1 MLLELQKQMLASAYK
16 RNPQLVL
23 NIFEVAIEM
32 NDEDTVR
39 YIAEHYADKFT
50 GDIAN
55 DMRTVLAMFEAE
67 DATVQ

>member
-1 MLLELQKQMLASAYK
+1 MLLDLQKQMIANAYE
-16 RNPQLVL
+16 RNADYVVQ
-23 NIFEVAIEM
+23 IFVVAVEM
-32 NDEDTVR
+32 GDEDTVR

-50 GDIAN
+50 GAIAN

>member
-1 MLLELQKQMLASAYK
+1 MLLEMQKQMLANAYAQ
-16 RNPQLVL
+16 NPELVL
-23 NIFEVAIEM
+23 QIFEVALEM
-32 NDEDTVR
+32 DDADTVR

>member
-1 MLLELQKQMLASAYK
+1 MLLDLQKQMIADAYK
-16 RNPQLVL
+16 RNANLVL
-23 NIFEVAIEM
+23 QIFEVALAM

-50 GDIAN
+50 GDTAN
-55 DMRTVLAMFEAE
+55 ELRMLQAMFEAE

>member
-1 MLLELQKQMLASAYK
+1 MLLDVQKQMIADAYK
-16 RNPQLVL
+16 RNANLVL
-23 NIFEVAIEM
+23 QIFEVALAM

-39 YIAEHYADKFT
+39 YIAEQYADKYT

-55 DMRTVLAMFEAE
+55 DMRTLLAMFEAE

>member
-1 MLLELQKQMLASAYK
+1 MLLDLQKQMIANAYK
-16 RNPQLVL
+16 RNPALVL
-23 NIFEVAIEM
+23 QIFEVALAM

-67 DATVQ
+67 AATVQ